1 MKAKILLTA
10 IALLALVA
18 ATALAATGSNLN
30 QNIDQSANQ
39 VIRGSAINNST
50 IDQSIM
56 QGANQNIQGTG
67 LGGNVNA
74 DQNIGQNAGQSIQGS
89 NIRDS
94 TVSQGIMQGAAQNI
108 AGTGTGTNASFTS
121 SQNIAQG
128 ANQSLQGVSLSNASL
143 SQSIIQGANQ
153 SLSWNNQNYFTM
165 NNQTITMTADQ
176 RSLLMTRT
184 EDFLASYPSN
194 RMFIMPLA
202 DLTAF
207 NAAGRADVAVL
218 NVGLGAI
225 PTMFSALPVI
235 NIPLN
240 QLPARIGEIPMG
252 STIAVISDNDM
263 ISATAATLLRM
274 QGYNAWAVN
283 TGVC

>member
-10 IALLALVA
+10 IALLALVV
-18 ATALAATGSNLN
+18 ATALAATGSNVN

-39 VIRGSAINNST
+39 VIGGLAINNST
-50 IDQSIM
+50 INQSIM
-56 QGANQNIQGTG
+56 QNANQNIQGTG

-74 DQNIGQNAGQSIQGS
+74 DQNIGQSAGQSIQGS

-108 AGTGTGTNASFTS
+108 AGTETGA
-121 SQNIAQG
+121 
-128 ANQSLQGVSLSNASL
+128 NASL

-153 SLSWNNQNYFTM
+153 SFFWNSQNYFTM

-202 DLTAF
+202 DLNAF
-207 NAAGRADVAVL
+207 NAAGRTDVVVL
-218 NVGLGAI
+218 NAGFGTI

-240 QLPARIGEIPMG
+240 QLPARIGEIPTG

>member
-1 MKAKILLTA
+1 VT
-10 IALLALVA
+10 
-18 ATALAATGSNLN
+18 ATALAATGSSVN

-39 VIRGSAINNST
+39 VLSGSAINNST
-50 IDQSIM
+50 INQGIM
-56 QGANQNIQGTG
+56 QNANQNAQGTG
-67 LGGNVNA
+67 LGSSVSA
-74 DQNIGQNAGQSIQGS
+74 SQNIGQSADQSIQGS
-89 NIRDS
+89 SIRDS
-94 TVSQGIMQGAAQNI
+94 TVSQGISQGAAQNI
-108 AGTGTGTNASFTS
+108 AGTGMGTNASFAS

-143 SQSIIQGANQ
+143 SQSIVQGANQ
-153 SLSWNNQNYFTM
+153 SFSWNNQNYFTM
-165 NNQTITMTADQ
+165 NNQTITMTVDQ

-194 RMFIMPLA
+194 RMYIMPLA
-202 DLTAF
+202 DLDAF
-207 NAAGRADVAVL
+207 NAAGRTDVVVL
-218 NVGLGAI
+218 NAGFGAV
-225 PTMFSALPVI
+225 PSTFSALPVI

-240 QLPARIGEIPMG
+240 QLPARIGEIPAG

-263 ISATAATLLRM
+263 LSATAATLLRM